1 MPNWCANQVEFT
13 NEDAAEVRKLAEAF
27 NAGKL
32 FETFVPL
39 PNNEWDYNW
48 CIENWGTKW
57 EAGGEGFDPVDVND
71 IGNSITLTFDTAWSP
86 PIAFYAEMEDMGWT
100 INAMYYEPGMAF
112 CGIYSDF
119 EDMGFEIKGDSA
131 WVRENIPQELD
142 QAFSI
147 SDSMSDWENENIQDE
162 P

>member
-13 NEDAAEVRKLAEAF
+13 HKDPAEMRKLAEAY

-32 FETFVPL
+32 FETFVPP

-48 CIENWGTKW
+48 CIANWGTKW
-57 EAGGEGFDPVDVND
+57 DSGGEGFDSVDTDNIENTV
-71 IGNSITLTFDTAWSP
+71 TLNFDTAWSP
-86 PIAFYAEMEDMGWT
+86 PIAFYIEMEDMGWSVK
-100 INAMYYEPGMAF
+100 AMYYEPGMQF
-112 CGIYSDF
+112 CGTYSEF
-119 EDMGFEIKGDSA
+119 ENTHFDIQGDSA

-142 QAFSI
+142 QTFDI
-147 SDSMSDWENENIQDE
+147 SNSMAEWEEENTQDK